1 MNPTSTLLIFKL
13 FTSTVYL
20 YLIIYNINEKYKIQG
35 IWEINYDDI
44 LIIKPKQSCQNSKMV
59 QQLILVISNVGL
71 R

>member
-13 FTSTVYL
+13 FTSTIYL

-35 IWEINYDDI
+35 IWEINYNDI
-44 LIIKPKQSCQNSKMV
+44 LIIKPKQSCQNSKIV
-59 QQLILVISNVGL
+59 QQLILVLSNVGL